1 MKIAGTIKDIENQL
15 NKLDKHKI
23 YVCEIKEP
31 RSQRSL
37 QQNKMLWK
45 LIHLIAKEQN
55 QDDMEVYCEVLERA
69 DALSDYIMT
78 ATEMEDALRKTF
90 RGVKFIRKQI
100 VNDKVCNI
108 YKVYLGSSKMTVK
121 EMSELLDI
129 TKIICA
135 ELNIPIVEEWYE

>member
-1 MKIAGTIKDIENQL
+1 
-15 NKLDKHKI
+15 
-23 YVCEIKEP
+23 
-31 RSQRSL
+31 
-37 QQNKMLWK
+37 MLWK
-45 LIHLIAKEQN
+45 LIHLIAKEQG

-100 VNDKVCNI
+100 VGNKVCNI
-108 YKVYLGSSKMTVK
+108 YKVYIGSSKMTVK

-129 TKIICA
+129 TKIMCA
-135 ELNIPIVEEWYE
+135 EFNIPIVEEWYE